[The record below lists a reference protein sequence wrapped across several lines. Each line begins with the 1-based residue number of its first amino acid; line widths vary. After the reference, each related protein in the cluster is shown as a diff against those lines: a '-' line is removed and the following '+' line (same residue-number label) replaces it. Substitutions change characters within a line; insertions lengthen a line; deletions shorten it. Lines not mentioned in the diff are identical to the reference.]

1 VKSLDAL
8 KQTLAS
14 AWNDEKGPTPHWKS
28 STNRVTLI
36 FMTMESPLATAL
48 SQLRGAIDQL
58 NLSENDWKTLST
70 PRRILQVAVPL
81 RRDNGEVEMYDGY
94 RVQYSTTR
102 GPSKGGVRYHPDIDL
117 DETVALAMLMTWKC
131 ALTNLPYG
139 GAKGGIAV
147 DPGTLS
153 LAENE
158 RLTRRYTSEILPII
172 GPERDIPAPDVGTDE
187 RNMAWMMDTYSV
199 NAGFSVPG
207 VVTGK
212 PIVLGG
218 SLGRTSATGDGV
230 AIATREAL
238 RVKGISIDGAR
249 VAIQGFGKVGYWA
262 ARALEDMGMKVVAV
276 SDVHGGVMGFSS
288 VQALWEH
295 YLVNKNLDL
304 PGADRLTNEE
314 LLHLNV
320 DVLIPAALADSI
332 TESTAQGV
340 KAKIVVEGANAPTT
354 PSGDAILRDNGILVV
369 PDILANSGGVIVSY
383 FEWVQDKQNYFW
395 SAEEVKTNLSSIM
408 MKAFNEVE
416 ATATTRNATWREAAL
431 MLGIGRVAEAH
442 KLRGLYP

>member
-1 VKSLDAL
+1 MLNIMTTESALD
-8 KQTLAS
+8 
-14 AWNDEKGPTPHWKS
+14 
-28 STNRVTLI
+28 
-36 FMTMESPLATAL
+36 TAL
-48 SQLRGAIDQL
+48 SQLKQAVSQL
-58 NLSENDWKTLST
+58 GLSENDWQTLST
-70 PRRILQVAVPL
+70 PRRVLEVAVPL
-81 RRDNGEVEMYDGY
+81 RRDNGNVEMYRGY

-102 GPSKGGVRYHPDIDL
+102 GPSKGGVRFHPDIDMN
-117 DETVALAMLMTWKC
+117 ETVALAMLMTWKC

-147 DPGTLS
+147 DAGSLS

-230 AIATREAL
+230 AISAREAL
-238 RVKGISIDGAR
+238 RVRGVNPQGAT

-262 ARALEDMGMKVVAV
+262 AVACEQMGMKVVAV
-276 SDVHGGVMGFSS
+276 SDVHGGITGFSS
-288 VQALWEH
+288 IAAVWDHFKA
-295 YLVNKNLDL
+295 YGNINV
-304 PGADRLTNEE
+304 PGSEKLTNDE
-314 LLHLNV
+314 LLHLKV
-320 DVLIPAALADSI
+320 DVLVPAALADSI
-332 TESTAQGV
+332 TEKSAGGIQ
-340 KAKIVVEGANAPTT
+340 AKIVVEGANAPTT
-354 PSGDAILRDNGILVV
+354 PGGDAILKENNILVV
-369 PDILANSGGVIVSY
+369 PDILANAGGVIVSY

-395 SAEEVKTNLSSIM
+395 TADEVKQNLNEIL
-408 MKAFNEVE
+408 MKSVREVE
-416 ATATTRNATWREAAL
+416 AMSEAKNVTWREAAM
-431 MLGIGRVAEAH
+431 MLGVGRVAEAH

>member
-1 VKSLDAL
+1 
-8 KQTLAS
+8 
-14 AWNDEKGPTPHWKS
+14 
-28 STNRVTLI
+28 
-36 FMTMESPLATAL
+36 MTTRSPNTAVPNLESPLATAL
-48 SQLRGAIDQL
+48 SQLRRAIDQL
-58 NLSENDWKTLST
+58 NLSENDWNTLST
-70 PRRILQVAVPL
+70 PRRVLEVAVPL
-81 RRDNGEVEMYDGY
+81 RRDDGRVEMYKGY

-102 GPSKGGVRYHPDIDL
+102 GPAKGGVRFHQDIDL

-139 GAKGGIAV
+139 GAKGGVAV
-147 DPGTLS
+147 NPHTLS
-153 LAENE
+153 ITENE

-199 NAGFSVPG
+199 NAGYAVPG

-230 AIATREAL
+230 AIAVREAL
-238 RVKGISIDGAR
+238 KLKGINPEGAT

-262 ARALEDMGMKVVAV
+262 AVALENMGLKVVAV
-276 SDVHGGVMGFSS
+276 SDVNGGVTGFKKVSDLQMFS
-288 VQALWEH
+288 QDNGT
-295 YLVNKNLDL
+295 LVGSTGTDSI
-304 PGADRLTNEE
+304 TNTE
-314 LLHLNV
+314 LLHLPV
-320 DVLIPAALADSI
+320 DVLVPAALADAI
-332 TESTAQGV
+332 TESTASGI

-354 PSGDAILRDNGILVV
+354 PGGDAILNDKGVLVV

-395 SAEEVKTNLSSIM
+395 SAEEVKENLNSILM
-408 MKAFNEVE
+408 RSINEVAE
-416 ATATTRNATWREAAL
+416 HSTAHQVTWRESAN
-431 MLGIGRVAEAH
+431 MIGVSRVAQAH
-442 KLRGLYP
+442 RLRGLYP

>member
-1 VKSLDAL
+1 ML
-8 KQTLAS
+8 
-14 AWNDEKGPTPHWKS
+14 N
-28 STNRVTLI
+28 
-36 FMTMESPLATAL
+36 FMTTESALDTAL
-48 SQLRGAIDQL
+48 SQLKQAVNQL
-58 NLSENDWKTLST
+58 GLSENDWQTLST
-70 PRRILQVAVPL
+70 PRRVLEVAVPL
-81 RRDNGEVEMYDGY
+81 RRDNGNVEMYRGY

-102 GPSKGGVRYHPDIDL
+102 GPSKGGVRFHPDIDMN
-117 DETVALAMLMTWKC
+117 ETVALAMLMTWKC

-147 DPGTLS
+147 DAGSLS
-153 LAENE
+153 LPENE

-238 RVKGISIDGAR
+238 RVRGIDPHNAT

-262 ARALEDMGMKVVAV
+262 AVACESMGMKVVAV
-276 SDVHGGVMGFSS
+276 SDVHGAVTGFRSIQD
-288 VQALWEH
+288 VWEH
-295 YLVNKNLDL
+295 FKAHGNINV
-304 PGADRLTNEE
+304 PGSEKLTNEE
-314 LLHLNV
+314 LLHFKA
-320 DVLIPAALADSI
+320 DVLIPAALADAI
-332 TESTAQGV
+332 TEKTAPGIQ
-340 KAKIVVEGANAPTT
+340 AKIVVEGANAPTT
-354 PSGDAILRDNGILVV
+354 PEGDAIMKDKNVLVV
-369 PDILANSGGVIVSY
+369 PDILANAGGVIVSY

-395 SAEEVKTNLSSIM
+395 SAEEVKQNLNDIL
-408 MKAFNEVE
+408 MKSVREVE
-416 ATATTRNATWREAAL
+416 AMAETKNVTWREAAM
-431 MLGIGRVAEAH
+431 MLGVSRVAEAH

>member
-1 VKSLDAL
+1 M
-8 KQTLAS
+8 TTES
-14 AWNDEKGPTPHWKS
+14 AFE
-28 STNRVTLI
+28 
-36 FMTMESPLATAL
+36 TARA
-48 SQLRGAIDQL
+48 QLRKAVDQL
-58 NLSENDWKTLST
+58 GLSENDWQTLST
-70 PRRILQVAVPL
+70 PRRILEVAVPL
-81 RRDNGEVEMYDGY
+81 RRDNGDVEMYKGF

-102 GPSKGGVRYHPDIDL
+102 GPSKGGVRFHPSIDM

-139 GAKGGIAV
+139 GAKGGIAI
-147 DPGTLS
+147 DPKDLS
-153 LAENE
+153 ERENE

-199 NAGFSVPG
+199 NAGYSVPG

-230 AIATREAL
+230 VISTIEAL
-238 RVKGISIDGAR
+238 KARGINPLGAT
-249 VAIQGFGKVGYWA
+249 VAVQGFGKVGYWTA
-262 ARALEDMGMKVVAV
+262 IGLENLGLKVVAV
-276 SDVHGGVMGFSS
+276 SDVNGAVTGFSS
-288 VQALWEH
+288 VAELWKFFTDH
-295 YLVNKNLDL
+295 GNLNM
-304 PGADRLTNEE
+304 PGTDAMTQDE
-314 LLHLNV
+314 LLHLEV
-320 DVLIPAALADSI
+320 DVLIPAALSDAI
-332 TESTAQGV
+332 TEKTALGI

-354 PSGDAILRDNGILVV
+354 PAGDRILIDNGILTV

-395 SAEEVKTNLSSIM
+395 SAEEVKSNLNEIM
-408 MKAFNEVE
+408 MRSFKEVE
-416 ATATTRNATWREAAL
+416 NTATTKKVSWREAAH
-431 MLGIGRVAEAH
+431 MIGVGRVAEAH

>member
-1 VKSLDAL
+1 
-8 KQTLAS
+8 
-14 AWNDEKGPTPHWKS
+14 
-28 STNRVTLI
+28 
-36 FMTMESPLATAL
+36 MTMESPLSTAL
-48 SQLRGAIDQL
+48 SQLRGTVDL
-58 NLSENDWKTLST
+58 LKLSENDWHTLST

-81 RRDNGEVEMYDGY
+81 RRDNGDVEMYDGY

-117 DETVALAMLMTWKC
+117 DETIALAMLMTWKC
-131 ALTNLPYG
+131 ALANLPYG

-147 DPGTLS
+147 DPSKLS
-153 LAENE
+153 ARENE

-187 RNMAWMMDTYSV
+187 NNMAWMMDTYSV

-218 SLGRTSATGDGV
+218 SLGRISATGDGV

-238 RVKGISIDGAR
+238 RVKGIDINGAT

-262 ARALEDMGMKVVAV
+262 AIALENMGMKVVAV
-276 SDVHGGVMGFSS
+276 SDVNGGVAGFPS
-288 VQALWEH
+288 VAKLWDH
-295 YLVNKNLDL
+295 FLANKNLDM
-304 PGADRLTNEE
+304 PGTEKLTNEE
-314 LLHLNV
+314 LLHLDV
-320 DVLIPAALADSI
+320 DVLIPAALADAI
-332 TESTAQGV
+332 TENTANGV
-340 KAKIVVEGANAPTT
+340 KAKIVVEGANGPTT
-354 PSGDAILRDNGILVV
+354 PNGDAILHDKGVLVV

-395 SAEEVKTNLSSIM
+395 SADEVKNNLSEIM
-408 MKAFNEVE
+408 MRALKGVE
-416 ATATTRNATWREAAL
+416 ETAASRKVTWRQSAL
-431 MLGIGRVAEAH
+431 MLGVGRVAEAH
-442 KLRGLYP
+442 RLRGLYP

>member
-1 VKSLDAL
+1 MRLVTKESALDTARQQLQRAVELL
-8 KQTLAS
+8 K
-14 AWNDEKGPTPHWKS
+14 
-28 STNRVTLI
+28 
-36 FMTMESPLATAL
+36 
-48 SQLRGAIDQL
+48 
-58 NLSENDWKTLST
+58 LSENDWQTLST
-70 PRRILQVAVPL
+70 PRRILEVAVPL
-81 RRDNGEVEMYDGY
+81 RRDNGDVEMYKGF

-102 GPSKGGVRYHPDIDL
+102 GPSKGGVRFHPSIDME
-117 DETVALAMLMTWKC
+117 ETVALAMLMTWKC
-131 ALTNLPYG
+131 ALTNLPFG

-147 DPGTLS
+147 DAKDLS
-153 LAENE
+153 ERENE

-199 NAGFSVPG
+199 NAGYSVPG

-230 AIATREAL
+230 VISTIEAL
-238 RVKGISIDGAR
+238 KALGIDPKGAT
-249 VAIQGFGKVGYWA
+249 VAVQGFGKVGYWTA
-262 ARALEDMGMKVVAV
+262 IGLENLGLKVVAV
-276 SDVHGGVMGFSS
+276 SDVDGGVTGFDS
-288 VQALWEH
+288 VAALWKYFSE
-295 YLVNKNLDL
+295 NKSLNM
-304 PGADRLTNEE
+304 PGTDKLTQEE

-320 DVLIPAALADSI
+320 DVLIPAALSDSI
-332 TESTAQGV
+332 TEKSAPGI

-354 PSGDAILRDNGILVV
+354 PGGDQILAGNKVLVV

-395 SAEEVKTNLSSIM
+395 SAEEVKSNLNDIM
-408 MKAFNEVE
+408 MRAIKEVE
-416 ATATTRNATWREAAL
+416 GLSAAKKVSWREAAH
-431 MLGIGRVAEAH
+431 MIGVGRVAEAH

>member
-1 VKSLDAL
+1 MRLVTKESALD
-8 KQTLAS
+8 
-14 AWNDEKGPTPHWKS
+14 
-28 STNRVTLI
+28 
-36 FMTMESPLATAL
+36 TARE
-48 SQLRGAIDQL
+48 QLQRAVEL
-58 NLSENDWKTLST
+58 LELSENDWQTLST
-70 PRRILQVAVPL
+70 PRRILEVAVPL
-81 RRDNGEVEMYDGY
+81 RRDNGDVEMYKGF

-102 GPSKGGVRYHPDIDL
+102 GPSKGGVRFHPSIDM

-139 GAKGGIAV
+139 GAKGGIAI
-147 DPGTLS
+147 DPKDLS
-153 LAENE
+153 ERENE

-199 NAGFSVPG
+199 NAGYSVPG

-230 AIATREAL
+230 VISTIEAL
-238 RVKGISIDGAR
+238 KARGINPLGAT
-249 VAIQGFGKVGYWA
+249 VAVQGFGKVGYWTA
-262 ARALEDMGMKVVAV
+262 IGLENLGLKVVAV
-276 SDVHGGVMGFSS
+276 SDVNGAVTGFSS
-288 VQALWEH
+288 VAELWKFFTDH
-295 YLVNKNLDL
+295 GNLNM
-304 PGADRLTNEE
+304 PGTDAMTQDE
-314 LLHLNV
+314 LLHLEV
-320 DVLIPAALADSI
+320 DVLIPAALSDAI
-332 TESTAQGV
+332 TEKTALGI

-354 PSGDAILRDNGILVV
+354 PAGDRILIDKGILTV

-395 SAEEVKTNLSSIM
+395 SAEEVKSNLNEIM
-408 MKAFNEVE
+408 MRSFKEVE
-416 ATATTRNATWREAAL
+416 NTATTKKVSWREAAH
-431 MLGIGRVAEAH
+431 MIGVGRVAEAH

>member
-1 VKSLDAL
+1 
-8 KQTLAS
+8 
-14 AWNDEKGPTPHWKS
+14 
-28 STNRVTLI
+28 
-36 FMTMESPLATAL
+36 MTMESPLATAL
-48 SQLRGAIDQL
+48 SQLRGAINQL

-147 DPGTLS
+147 DPETLS

-238 RVKGISIDGAR
+238 QVKGISIEGAR

-262 ARALEDMGMKVVAV
+262 ARALEDMGMKVVAI
-276 SDVHGGVMGFSS
+276 SDVHGGVTGFSS

-295 YLVNKNLDL
+295 YLANKNLDF

-314 LLHLNV
+314 LLHLEV

-332 TESTAQGV
+332 TESTAQDV

-354 PSGDAILRDNGILVV
+354 PKGDEILQDNGVLVV

-395 SAEEVKTNLSSIM
+395 SADEVKTNLSSIM
-408 MKAFNEVE
+408 MKAFKEVE
-416 ATATTRNATWREAAL
+416 VTASNRKATWREAAL
-431 MLGIGRVAEAH
+431 MLGVGRVAEAH

>member
-1 VKSLDAL
+1 
-8 KQTLAS
+8 
-14 AWNDEKGPTPHWKS
+14 
-28 STNRVTLI
+28 
-36 FMTMESPLATAL
+36 MTMESPLSTAL
-48 SQLRGAIDQL
+48 SQLRGTVDL
-58 NLSENDWKTLST
+58 LKLSENDWHTLST

-81 RRDNGEVEMYDGY
+81 RRDNGDVEMYDGY

-117 DETVALAMLMTWKC
+117 DETIALAMLMTWKC
-131 ALTNLPYG
+131 ALANLPYG

-147 DPGTLS
+147 DPSKLS
-153 LAENE
+153 ARENE

-187 RNMAWMMDTYSV
+187 NNMAWMMDTYSV

-238 RVKGISIDGAR
+238 RVKGIDINGAT

-262 ARALEDMGMKVVAV
+262 AIALENMGMKVVAV
-276 SDVHGGVMGFSS
+276 SDVNGGVAGFPS
-288 VQALWEH
+288 VARLWDH
-295 YLVNKNLDL
+295 FLANKNLDM
-304 PGADRLTNEE
+304 PGTEKLTNEE
-314 LLHLNV
+314 LLHLDV
-320 DVLIPAALADSI
+320 DVLIPAALADAI
-332 TESTAQGV
+332 TENTANGV
-340 KAKIVVEGANAPTT
+340 KAKIVVEGANGPTT
-354 PSGDAILRDNGILVV
+354 PNGDAILHDKGVLVV

-395 SAEEVKTNLSSIM
+395 SADEVKNNLSEIM
-408 MKAFNEVE
+408 MRALKEVE
-416 ATATTRNATWREAAL
+416 ETAAFRKVTWRQSAL
-431 MLGIGRVAEAH
+431 MLGVGRVAEAH
-442 KLRGLYP
+442 RLRGLYP

>member
-1 VKSLDAL
+1 
-8 KQTLAS
+8 
-14 AWNDEKGPTPHWKS
+14 
-28 STNRVTLI
+28 
-36 FMTMESPLATAL
+36 M
-48 SQLRGAIDQL
+48 
-58 NLSENDWKTLST
+58 
-70 PRRILQVAVPL
+70 
-81 RRDNGEVEMYDGY
+81 
-94 RVQYSTTR
+94 
-102 GPSKGGVRYHPDIDL
+102 

-147 DPGTLS
+147 DAHSLS
-153 LAENE
+153 LSENE

-230 AIATREAL
+230 AISTLEAL
-238 RVKGISIDGAR
+238 RVKGIDPKGAT

-262 ARALEDMGMKVVAV
+262 AIALENLGLKVVAV
-276 SDVHGGVMGFSS
+276 SDVNGGVTGFGS
-288 VQALWEH
+288 VSQLWD
-295 YLVNKNLDL
+295 YLKAHGNLDA
-304 PGADRLTNEE
+304 PGTEKLTQEE
-314 LLHLNV
+314 LLHLDV
-320 DVLIPAALADSI
+320 DVLIPAALADSVTGKSAVGI
-332 TESTAQGV
+332 R
-340 KAKIVVEGANAPTT
+340 AKIIVEGANAPTT
-354 PSGDAILRDNGILVV
+354 PEGDAILNDKKILVV

-395 SAEEVKTNLSSIM
+395 SADEVKQNLNDIM
-408 MKAFNEVE
+408 MKSFREVE
-416 ATATTRNATWREAAL
+416 HMATDKNISWREAAH
-431 MLGIGRVAEAH
+431 MIGVARVAEAH
-442 KLRGLYP
+442 RLRGLYP

>member
-1 VKSLDAL
+1 
-8 KQTLAS
+8 
-14 AWNDEKGPTPHWKS
+14 
-28 STNRVTLI
+28 
-36 FMTMESPLATAL
+36 MATAL
-48 SQLRGAIDQL
+48 AQLRRAVEQL
-58 NLSENDWKTLST
+58 ELPENDWNTLST
-70 PRRILQVAVPL
+70 PRRILEVAVPL
-81 RRDNGEVEMYDGY
+81 RRDDGRVEMYKGY

-102 GPSKGGVRYHPDIDL
+102 GPSKGGVRFHQDIDL
-117 DETVALAMLMTWKC
+117 DETIALAMLMTWKC

-139 GAKGGIAV
+139 GAKGGVAV
-147 DPGTLS
+147 DVQTLS

-238 RVKGISIDGAR
+238 KLRGIDPEGAT

-262 ARALEDMGMKVVAV
+262 AVALEKMGLKVVAV
-276 SDVHGGVMGFSS
+276 SDVYGGVTGFNS
-288 VQALWEH
+288 VAEIWDYYRANGTLSGA
-295 YLVNKNLDL
+295 
-304 PGADRLTNEE
+304 PGTDSITNQE
-314 LLHLNV
+314 LLWLDV
-320 DVLIPAALADSI
+320 DVLIPAALADAI
-332 TESTAQGV
+332 TKATASQI
-340 KAKIVVEGANAPTT
+340 KARIVVEGANAPTT
-354 PSGDAILRDNGILVV
+354 PEGDAIMNSNGIQVV

-395 SAEEVKTNLSSIM
+395 SAQDVRDNLNSIL
-408 MKAFNEVE
+408 MKAIIEVE
-416 ATATTRNATWREAAL
+416 EMAAFKKVTWREAAH
-431 MLGIGRVAEAH
+431 MLGVSRVAEAH
-442 KLRGLYP
+442 RLRGLYP

>member
-1 VKSLDAL
+1 
-8 KQTLAS
+8 
-14 AWNDEKGPTPHWKS
+14 
-28 STNRVTLI
+28 
-36 FMTMESPLATAL
+36 MTTESPIATAL
-48 SQLRGAIDQL
+48 AQLRRAVEQL
-58 NLSENDWKTLST
+58 ELPENDWNTLST
-70 PRRILQVAVPL
+70 PRRVLEVAVPL
-81 RRDNGEVEMYDGY
+81 RRDDGRVEMYKGY

-102 GPSKGGVRYHPDIDL
+102 GPSKGGVRFHQDIDL
-117 DETVALAMLMTWKC
+117 DETIALAMLMTWKC

-139 GAKGGIAV
+139 GAKGGVAV
-147 DPGTLS
+147 DVQTLS
-153 LAENE
+153 LNENE

-238 RVKGISIDGAR
+238 KLRGINPEGAT

-262 ARALEDMGMKVVAV
+262 ALALEKMGLKIVAV
-276 SDVHGGVMGFSS
+276 SDVNGGVTGFRS
-288 VQALWEH
+288 VDDIWNFYRDHGTLAGA
-295 YLVNKNLDL
+295 
-304 PGADRLTNEE
+304 PGTDSITNQE
-314 LLHLNV
+314 LLWLDV
-320 DVLIPAALADSI
+320 DVLIPAALADAI
-332 TESTAQGV
+332 TEATAPQI

-354 PSGDAILRDNGILVV
+354 PEGDAIMNSNGILVV

-395 SAEEVKTNLSSIM
+395 SAQDVRDNLNSIL
-408 MKAFNEVE
+408 MKAIVEVE
-416 ATATTRNATWREAAL
+416 EMAASKNVTWREAAH
-431 MLGIGRVAEAH
+431 MLGVSRVAEAH
-442 KLRGLYP
+442 RLRGLYP